1 MDFLTQASTE
11 IYLLIGAVVAAC
23 GAIFYARHS
32 SKPRLKANG
41 LSGMRQQAMTTA
53 QGVAMTQA
61 VAGRSAAQ
69 PQRRQSVSVA
79 AQQDGHRPSAVKRR

>member
-1 MDFLTQASTE
+1 
-11 IYLLIGAVVAAC
+11 LLVAAAVAAIGAV
-23 GAIFYARHS
+23 FYARHS

-41 LSGMRQQAMTTA
+41 LSGMRQSAMTTA

-69 PQRRQSVSVA
+69 PQRRQTIGATVK
-79 AQQDGHRPSAVKRR
+79 QDGHRPSAVRRR